1 MRLNKRI
8 VILITI
14 LIVSVSIY
22 LLNKNKYDKSTISK
36 ENIFHLDNTSSISRI
51 FLSDREGNI
60 IDLTK
65 KNNNWIVNEK
75 FEVRNDAIETL
86 LSTIQK
92 IRIKNPVSKSGY
104 KNVMKYLATTGINVE
119 IFEHDKMIKSYIIG
133 SSTPDHLATYMIIKN
148 NKTPYAIHIPGF
160 NGFLSPRYGV
170 QNNILN
176 QNLWRSTKVFDL
188 NSNEIKKIKYSNLID
203 SKNSYWLTCYPV
215 KVRDFNNNYIN
226 YNNIKVQKL
235 LNSFKKINCEAFK
248 KNKKRIANSKQIE
261 ELIINNDTLRT
272 YQISDSLSISREDNF
287 NVKRKFATLNN
298 GDLMLIQDYV
308 FNKILISIDEIK
320 N

>member
-1 MRLNKRI
+1 
-8 VILITI
+8 
-14 LIVSVSIY
+14 
-22 LLNKNKYDKSTISK
+22 
-36 ENIFHLDNTSSISRI
+36 
-51 FLSDREGNI
+51 
-60 IDLTK
+60 
-65 KNNNWIVNEK
+65 
-75 FEVRNDAIETL
+75 
-86 LSTIQK
+86 
-92 IRIKNPVSKSGY
+92 
-104 KNVMKYLATTGINVE
+104 MKYLATTGINVE

-203 SKNSYWLTCYPV
+203 SKNSYWLTCNPV

>member
-1 MRLNKRI
+1 
-8 VILITI
+8 
-14 LIVSVSIY
+14 
-22 LLNKNKYDKSTISK
+22 
-36 ENIFHLDNTSSISRI
+36 
-51 FLSDREGNI
+51 
-60 IDLTK
+60 
-65 KNNNWIVNEK
+65 
-75 FEVRNDAIETL
+75 
-86 LSTIQK
+86 
-92 IRIKNPVSKSGY
+92 
-104 KNVMKYLATTGINVE
+104 
-119 IFEHDKMIKSYIIG
+119 
-133 SSTPDHLATYMIIKN
+133 MIIKN